1 MAAIVEPIRFW
12 GGLVVAVIGAALGIL
27 SQFVIAWIIVLVG
40 LAFLV
45 DGLTAV
51 RCPNGHLIGLRTR
64 FGLAPPF
71 YCPTCGVLV
80 DRKGSDDG

>member
-1 MAAIVEPIRFW
+1 MVAIVEPIRFW
-12 GGLVVAVIGAALGIL
+12 GGLMVAVIGAALGIL

-45 DGLTAV
+45 DGLTAI

-80 DRKGSDDG
+80 YSKRSNDG